1 MCLAIPGKIIEINGD
16 VANVEYGEGVVNKAN
31 VSMVDVNLGDY
42 VLVHAGFAIKVMSE
56 ADAKQTLAVWEEML
70 EMEDA

>member
-1 MCLAIPGKIIEINGD
+1 
-16 VANVEYGEGVVNKAN
+16 
-31 VSMVDVNLGDY
+31 MVDVNLGDY